1 VKRVAYVLG
10 LAGLAAAIALVARAG
25 WHSVL
30 DALAA
35 AGWPLL
41 WLVPLRVVPI
51 GLDALGWR
59 VLLAPRD
66 PQGRASWSVLLPV
79 AIVREAVNRLLPVA
93 GVGGELV
100 GIRIVIRR
108 GLEPASVAA
117 SVIAEVVLTL
127 LNLVLFAALGLALLV
142 ASARG
147 TGSLDSIFIG
157 VLLALPIPLAGLWLI
172 SEGRLVAWLQR
183 LAALVTG
190 SARQAPAWIQSMP
203 SFEAEL
209 SALARRRG
217 RLALAALC
225 QLAGMIAGVSEV
237 WLALRLL
244 GAPGRF
250 YCGADHRKRRAVR
263 AQPGFRDSGRP
274 GRTGGRD
281 RADLRGRWPGP
292 GGGDRAGAGQAHA
305 GGAVRPAG
313 AARLA
318 FVGEPAR
325 PAADRRRFRITRGRR
340 PCSLR

>member
-10 LAGLAAAIALVARAG
+10 LAGLAAAIVLVARTG

-41 WLVPLRVVPI
+41 WLVPLRLIPI

-66 PQGRASWSVLLPV
+66 PQAVAGWPVLLPV

-93 GVGGELV
+93 GVGGDLV

-108 GLEPASVAA
+108 GLEPAPVAT

-127 LNLVLFAALGLALLV
+127 LNLVLFAALGLALMV

-147 TGSLDSIFIG
+147 TGALDSIFLG

-172 SEGRLVAWLQR
+172 GEGRLVAWLQR
-183 LAALVTG
+183 FASVVTRTG
-190 SARQAPAWIQSMP
+190 DQAPPWLRSMP
-203 SFEAEL
+203 AFEAEL

-217 RLALAALC
+217 RLVLAALC
-225 QLAGMIAGVSEV
+225 QLVGMMAGASEV

-244 GAPGRF
+244 GHPVSVQTALIIESVVLFVRNLAFAVPAGL
-250 YCGADHRKRRAVR
+250 GAQEAGIVLICAAVGLDQEVAIGLALAKRMREVLFGVPALLGWHLWESMR
-263 AQPGFRDSGRP
+263 GLP
-274 GRTGGRD
+274 RT
-281 RADLRGRWPGP
+281 
-292 GGGDRAGAGQAHA
+292 AGA
-305 GGAVRPAG
+305 
-313 AARLA
+313 
-318 FVGEPAR
+318 
-325 PAADRRRFRITRGRR
+325 
-340 PCSLR
+340 SK